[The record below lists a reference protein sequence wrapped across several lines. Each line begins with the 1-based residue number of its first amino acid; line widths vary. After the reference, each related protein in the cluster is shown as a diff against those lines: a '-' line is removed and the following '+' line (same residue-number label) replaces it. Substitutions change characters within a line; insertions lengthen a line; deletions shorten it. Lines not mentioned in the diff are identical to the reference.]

1 MILLANCLK
10 ENVRKSDIYARW
22 GGEEFVLLFP
32 ETNGKGAFTAA
43 EQLRIAIEKLS
54 HETAGGI
61 TASFGITQY
70 IEGEII
76 DTMFKRCDD
85 ALYEAKEMGR
95 NRVCIK

>member
-1 MILLANCLK
+1 M
-10 ENVRKSDIYARW
+10 
-22 GGEEFVLLFP
+22 
-32 ETNGKGAFTAA
+32 
-43 EQLRIAIEKLS
+43 KLQ
-54 HETAGGI
+54 GGI